1 MTIPIWFAPSRVFKN
16 LYMDKSIHSA
26 QYTSFLT
33 LLKTARIERN
43 ITQVQLAERLQETQV
58 FVSKCERGE
67 RRLDIIETMRW
78 CQALGISLAEL
89 AQQLENC

>member
-1 MTIPIWFAPSRVFKN
+1 
-16 LYMDKSIHSA
+16 MDKSIHSA

-33 LLKTARIERN
+33 LLKAARIERN